1 MCRRMARP
9 RRARQPP
16 ASHRCNSASRYF
28 IRNRAFVQLC
38 YSIGMIVITI
48 PRKLASR
55 DDLVVIPRKEYESL
69 KARVVP
75 EVRMTASEKKAL
87 ARARKAFKEGKL
99 LSLDAFKQEMGRPRR
114 AG

>member
-1 MCRRMARP
+1 
-9 RRARQPP
+9 
-16 ASHRCNSASRYF
+16 
-28 IRNRAFVQLC
+28 
-38 YSIGMIVITI
+38 MIVITI

-87 ARARKAFKEGKL
+87 ARARKALKEGRTIPYEDVRRE
-99 LSLDAFKQEMGRPRR
+99 LDLDRR
-114 AG
+114 SRRS